1 MYFIVNSLLASF
13 SPSLSLSLS
22 LSLSQKNNNF
32 VIHSAKTFPST
43 ISRVVTLSQK
53 SDAQAAYYAMP
64 TSSGG
69 CIVRYLIAD
78 ARNLSYMHA
87 HAQFCARS
95 RAKPQQSR
103 FAKERTINVLS
114 NREKVSDMSLHQR
127 WEDRSI
133 FRDCIVGLHSSNS
146 FVLVKERLVNTKRK
160 KFSVDW

>member
-1 MYFIVNSLLASF
+1 
-13 SPSLSLSLS
+13 
-22 LSLSQKNNNF
+22 
-32 VIHSAKTFPST
+32 
-43 ISRVVTLSQK
+43 VVTLSQK
-53 SDAQAAYYAMP
+53 SRSQYSHEEFDAQAAYYAMP

-103 FAKERTINVLS
+103 FAKERAINVLS